1 MAYEDSIKCA
11 LNFTA
16 APASRVVSCNDD
28 GDNSPEEGRHNFLR
42 FLREH
47 GYLLIFGGVKTAG
60 NFIKVLHFTSALLFR
75 Q

>member
-1 MAYEDSIKCA
+1 MAHKDAIKCA

-16 APASRVVSCNDD
+16 APASKVFSCNDD

-47 GYLLIFGGVKTAG
+47 GYSQIFGGVKTAG
-60 NFIKVLHFTSALLFR
+60 KFFA
-75 Q
+75 